1 MKKKKLLQKILT
13 ATNNIRFTEIV
24 TCVESFGFKP
34 DRVHG
39 SHHVFIHPAI
49 PELLNLQNVKG
60 KAKSYQ
66 IKQFLILVEKHN
78 LQLSD

>member
-13 ATNNIRFTEIV
+13 ATNNIRFIEIV
-24 TCVESFGFKP
+24 ACVESFGFEL
-34 DRVHG
+34 DRVSG
-39 SHHVFIHPAI
+39 SHHIFTHPAI

-66 IKQFLILVEKHN
+66 IKQFLILIEKHN
-78 LQLSD
+78 LQME